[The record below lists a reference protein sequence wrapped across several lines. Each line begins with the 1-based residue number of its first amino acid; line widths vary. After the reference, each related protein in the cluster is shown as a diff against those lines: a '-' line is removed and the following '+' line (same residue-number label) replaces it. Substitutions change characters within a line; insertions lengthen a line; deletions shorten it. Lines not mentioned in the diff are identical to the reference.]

1 MNRDIDRVWWPQTP
15 HADESLL
22 GFCVRTMDANL
33 LPHLPAFLAQV
44 GQKHRNR
51 HVDIVRGDADPAVIA
66 AVLGVAETEIAK
78 RRGER
83 SGEGIVHRGIGMD
96 ATDLCTRIRRF
107 APMSLRND
115 GIHRGEWCIRT
126 LPFCPASLEILQ
138 STCTCGQRQGW
149 TTPLGPDRCQECGS
163 ALEHVPV
170 IPSRS
175 EDAAALRSYAGL
187 FSLRGETNADAVK
200 DLPDELRTLPRGE
213 LVELVLAFVPVVERG
228 LRTVRRDDCWLH
240 DGPSFTSAIARVWR
254 LLEEWPRSLTDR
266 AFDVEDVDLAV
277 GRSSQFDRLS
287 RLLSSRTPA
296 RTAIASDMI
305 RKAATRMAVPGEG
318 ERHAIDFRE
327 AAELTSVS
335 AGKLR
340 RARRRG
346 ELETRHVLRR
356 GEVVP
361 VLSRTEIRE
370 LADMESIGASVLGV
384 STHMPRYAVAQL
396 ATGGIISAVRHP
408 FVRERYGL
416 RIEAGSVEDL
426 IDRLERASVNVGSE
440 ALTLTLASA
449 MSVVG
454 GREKPYLEVFEA
466 LLEGRLPFTLTT
478 GCGRL
483 TRRLRIER
491 TSLSAIRTMTC
502 EQTEHY
508 DHYVLD
514 DARNVLN
521 LHGRDAGAL
530 DPHRSGTKHSAA
542 IFDRG
547 LVRSLAERNIALGEA
562 ALRTGAHLRTVMGIL
577 NRAGVHS
584 PALGWDRETAEAVL
598 GIQPC

>member
-1 MNRDIDRVWWPQTP
+1 MLLPVAKQHARLSTFVSFDTPRHPIALNRDPQCAYGNPTEGVTERDLSRYFTAHP
-15 HADESLL
+15 DVGEHLTQPMKLES
-22 GFCVRTMDANL
+22 T
-33 LPHLPAFLAQV
+33 
-44 GQKHRNR
+44 
-51 HVDIVRGDADPAVIA
+51 
-66 AVLGVAETEIAK
+66 
-78 RRGER
+78 R
-83 SGEGIVHRGIGMD
+83 SG
-96 ATDLCTRIRRF
+96 RRMIWF
-107 APMSLRND
+107 PDYWAQFRD
-115 GIHRGEWCIRT
+115 GT
-126 LPFCPASLEILQ
+126 LEI
-138 STCTCGQRQGW
+138 
-149 TTPLGPDRCQECGS
+149 
-163 ALEHVPV
+163 
-170 IPSRS
+170 
-175 EDAAALRSYAGL
+175 
-187 FSLRGETNADAVK
+187 GEVK
-200 DLPDELRTLPRGE
+200 IDQT
-213 LVELVLAFVPVVERG
+213 
-228 LRTVRRDDCWLH
+228 
-240 DGPSFTSAIARVWR
+240 
-254 LLEEWPRSLTDR
+254 
-266 AFDVEDVDLAV
+266 
-277 GRSSQFDRLS
+277 Q
-287 RLLSSRTPA
+287 
-296 RTAIASDMI
+296 
-305 RKAATRMAVPGEG
+305 TRMAVPGEG

-356 GEVVP
+356 SEVVP

-396 ATGGIISAVRHP
+396 ATGGIISAVPHP

-426 IDRLERASVNVGSE
+426 LDRLERASVDVGSE

-466 LLEGRLPFTLTT
+466 LLDGRLPFTLTA

-483 TRRLRIER
+483 TRRVRIER
-491 TSLSAIRTMTC
+491 TSLPAIGTMTC

-508 DHYVLD
+508 DHYILD

-521 LHGRDAGAL
+521 LHGRDARAL

-577 NRAGVHS
+577 NRAGVRS
-584 PALGWDRETAEAVL
+584 TALGWDRAAAEAVL